1 MGVGGGGGG
10 ITGKFKHN
18 IFLKL
23 GSNLLVFAVFLVF
36 QGPF

>member
-1 MGVGGGGGG
+1 MGWGGGG

-18 IFLKL
+18 RFLKL
-23 GSNLLVFAVFLVF
+23 GSNLLVFTVFLVF